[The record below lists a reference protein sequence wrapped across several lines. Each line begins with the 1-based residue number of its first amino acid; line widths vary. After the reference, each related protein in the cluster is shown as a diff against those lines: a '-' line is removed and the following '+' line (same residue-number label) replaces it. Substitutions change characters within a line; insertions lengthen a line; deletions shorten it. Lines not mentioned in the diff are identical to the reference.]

1 MQEESSVFKGHCIVT
16 NDGNASFCIT
26 PMSVDLSVNL
36 LNSPF
41 NILCSLS
48 SYVFSRKLC
57 SVILGFIKFEDTIRK
72 I

>member
-41 NILCSLS
+41 NILCSQ
-48 SYVFSRKLC
+48 LC
-57 SVILGFIKFEDTIRK
+57 F
-72 I
+72 